1 MAGLTLFFKTA
12 EEFYTWAKNNI
23 PEFISN
29 GGAGAINNDIST
41 VRSFS
46 KASFT
51 TTEGIISFT
60 QGTVQFINTERDFEQ
75 LIHYYNGDSNLAS
88 KVGKN
93 SALWE
98 GDVIYVKSSSRI
110 PSRASRTDSAEAKTR
125 YSDFPST
132 QGEIL

>member
-12 EEFYTWAKNNI
+12 EEFYTWARKNI

-29 GGAGAINNDIST
+29 GGTGAINNDIST

-46 KASFT
+46 EANLT
-51 TTEGIISFT
+51 TAKGRFSIA
-60 QGTVQFINTERDFEQ
+60 QGVAQFINTERDLEQ

-98 GDVIYVKSSSRI
+98 GDVIYIKSRSRI
-110 PSRASRTDSAEAKTR
+110 PSQASRTDSAETKTR